1 MRKLYPLTD
10 QEREFAEANISLV
23 DKFLSC
29 KGFHPDDYYDIA
41 VFGYLE
47 AIQALFR
54 KPCEPERSGFK
65 ALAFICMRH
74 AIGEEWKKKRFKKR
88 CAQVV
93 SLDYAVNPTNGN
105 EYSLNDYIPD
115 TTQNVELQVENQD
128 LIERTLNAAT
138 PREREVISL
147 IHKGFNNSEIAKVI
161 GVTANTAQNFLRDFR
176 KKARDIR
183 DEIPITYCPQYEHRK
198 KYFLAHPE
206 AYEKH
211 KAYRRE
217 YHKANIDKANAC
229 KRKYREA
236 NRDKINAYQRE
247 YRKANRDKLNAY
259 NREYNAANREK
270 VNAYTRAWRAKQ
282 KEKALLELQPQQG
295 IQENLSVAL

>member
-10 QEREFAEANISLV
+10 QEREFAEAHISLV

-29 KGFHPDDYYDIA
+29 KGFRPDDYYDIA

-47 AIQALFR
+47 AVQVLFR
-54 KPCEPERSGFK
+54 KLCESERYNFNT
-65 ALAFICMRH
+65 LAFICMRH
-74 AIGEEWKKKRFKKR
+74 AIGEEWTKKRSKKR

-93 SLDYAVNPTNGN
+93 SIDYAVNPINGN

-115 TTQNVELQVENQD
+115 MTQNVERQVENQD
-128 LIERTLNAAT
+128 LIERILNTAT

-147 IHKGFNNSEIAKVI
+147 THRGFEQSEIAKVI
-161 GVTANTAQNFLRDFR
+161 GVTAFTVQNFLHYFR

-183 DEIPITYCPQYEHRK
+183 DEIPITYCPQHEHRK

-206 AYEKH
+206 AYDKH
-211 KAYRRE
+211 KAYR
-217 YHKANIDKANAC
+217 
-229 KRKYREA
+229 
-236 NRDKINAYQRE
+236 RE

-270 VNAYTRAWRAKQ
+270 INACKRAWRARQ
-282 KEKALLELQPQQG
+282 KEKALLERQLQQG
-295 IQENLSVAL
+295 TLENLAVAL

>member
-23 DKFLSC
+23 DKFLSY

-47 AIQALFR
+47 AIQVLFR

-74 AIGEEWKKKRFKKR
+74 AIGGEWKKKRLKKR
-88 CAQVV
+88 CAQAV
-93 SLDYAVNPTNGN
+93 SLDYAVNHIKGN
-105 EYSLNDYIPD
+105 EFTLNDYIPD
-115 TTQNVELQVENQD
+115 TTQKVELQVENQD
-128 LIERTLNAAT
+128 LIERALNVAT

-147 IHKGFNNSEIAKVI
+147 TLKGFEQFEIAKAMGITTETVRR
-161 GVTANTAQNFLRDFR
+161 FLYYFR
-176 KKARDIR
+176 KKARNIR
-183 DEIPITYCPQYEHRK
+183 DEIPIAHCPQYENRK

-206 AYEKH
+206 ASDKQKVYQ
-211 KAYRRE
+211 RE
-217 YHKANIDKANAC
+217 YHKANRDKVNAYKRAYYAAN
-229 KRKYREA
+229 K
-236 NRDKINAYQRE
+236 DKINAYRRE
-247 YRKANRDKLNAY
+247 YD
-259 NREYNAANREK
+259 AANRERI
-270 VNAYTRAWRAKQ
+270 NARKRTRRAKQ

-295 IQENLSVAL
+295 TLENTVCAL